1 MKRILFQGDSIT
13 DAGRNRE
20 ALPES
25 NTGYGAGYPALVAA
39 RIFGDHLGNGYNIIN
54 RGISGNRVVDL
65 YARWKKDCLNLNP
78 DVLSILIG
86 VNDTWHE
93 KSESRNG
100 VEVERYKLIYDMLLE
115 WTVKTLPEIKLVL
128 MEPFVLETG
137 AVSADWLPE
146 IAERG
151 AVVKELAQK
160 YNAIFIPCQQII
172 SDAAAKAGADDLIL
186 RDGVHPSVMG
196 HQVLADAWMKYAGHL
211 I

>member
-20 ALPES
+20 VLPES
-25 NTGYGAGYPALVAA
+25 NAGYGSGYPALVAA
-39 RIFGDHLGNGYNIIN
+39 RIFGDHLGNEYNIIN

-65 YARWKKDCLNLNP
+65 YARWKDDCLNLQP

-93 KSESRNG
+93 KSRRNG
-100 VEVERYKLIYDMLLE
+100 VEVERYKLIYDMLLD

-151 AVVKELAQK
+151 VVVKELAEK
-160 YNAIFIPCQQII
+160 YNAVYIPCQQII
-172 SDAAAKAGADDLIL
+172 NDAAAKAGADDLIL